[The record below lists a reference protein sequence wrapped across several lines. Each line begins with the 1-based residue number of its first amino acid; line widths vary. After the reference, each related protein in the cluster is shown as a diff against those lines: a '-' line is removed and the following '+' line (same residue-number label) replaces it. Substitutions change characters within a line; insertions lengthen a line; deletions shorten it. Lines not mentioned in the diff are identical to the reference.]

1 MSIMIIMITMFTE
14 ILKKI
19 NKDINKNYTKIKF
32 ETNDDLPTN
41 ILINFRSIVFV
52 ARFQRIY
59 INTCCYDKFHEEFQ
73 VPDTIY

>member
-41 ILINFRSIVFV
+41 ILINICSMFLLLDF
-52 ARFQRIY
+52 
-59 INTCCYDKFHEEFQ
+59 KEF
-73 VPDTIY
+73 I